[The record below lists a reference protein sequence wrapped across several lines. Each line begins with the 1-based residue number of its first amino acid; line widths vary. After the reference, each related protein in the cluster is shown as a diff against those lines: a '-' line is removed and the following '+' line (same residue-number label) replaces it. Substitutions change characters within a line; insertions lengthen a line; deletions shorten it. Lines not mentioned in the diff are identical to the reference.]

1 MCFAVPAFHVL
12 GRAPERE
19 PQMRIVSLRSLL
31 PGSVLVA
38 ALFLAAC
45 GGDGSLR
52 SPDLPPLRLIGIGQL
67 ACTYPGGGT
76 SIAVGQT
83 ANCAVVGD
91 CTFERVNE
99 DGSTSAIAGLCPDD
113 LSFESSNPD
122 VAPIDPDT
130 GVVTGT
136 SPGTTNITAGGG
148 GVESSPI
155 TLTVNNACAEEIEIS
170 PLTATLISGQT
181 TGTSQLYSAIV
192 TFSDDTTF
200 DVSTNANTTWTSSNE
215 AVVTFAA
222 NQATA
227 VPGLATQA
235 TATATATYSG
245 NICGGPDPL
254 VATASITVNP
264 AQISGGADGICIET
278 VPPAAVFTGCRA
290 DTGACLTPDQPIELA
305 AGETRQLQIRGRFDN
320 GEECN
325 ITSDATLSIEAGGEG
340 VASVDELGELSG
352 IGAGS
357 TAVSATLDDVTVS
370 RPVEVVVNQVLGQ
383 NSLQVFAKS
392 GFQDSD
398 AITLAEAQNLKFACV
413 GANDLVQ
420 SGLGDTSRS
429 PRGFLRAYAYAARC
443 DSTALDENGDCT
455 AVPEPPE
462 GEAPP
467 PASAEAFAA
476 QALTQNVSNLPPKST
491 EPGADPLDDGI
502 RWESVAGYWAL
513 NPASGQLECIQESSE
528 PSGNVGDLFV
538 EGERVIALDN
548 LGMPVEPEPDP
559 ETGEVDLGALQANGV
574 VYSDALVRIGF
585 NCVTATYEN
594 PENPENSVTN
604 GMTVLVLPV
613 TNDILLGTS
622 NDGTALCEALA
633 PLFGSEPLLGL
644 IEVTNVLSAVTS
656 SLAPLLE
663 ALDPITGVIDVLVTT
678 LLGILEPITA
688 PLIGLLDGI
697 LIDPVLEPLVCYL
710 LNGVESLL
718 ALLTGNEAV
727 PQDCSAD

>member
-1 MCFAVPAFHVL
+1 
-12 GRAPERE
+12 
-19 PQMRIVSLRSLL
+19 MRTPRFPFLL
-31 PGSVLVA
+31 PGA
-38 ALFLAAC
+38 ALVLAAC
-45 GGDGSLR
+45 GDGSVR
-52 SPDLPPLRLIGIGQL
+52 SPDLPPLELIGIGQL
-67 ACTYPGGGT
+67 ACTYPGGGS

-83 ANCAVVGD
+83 ANCAVVGG
-91 CTFERVNE
+91 CTFQRVNE
-99 DGSTSAIAGLCPDD
+99 DGSTSTVVGLCPDD
-113 LSFESSNPD
+113 LSFESSNPA
-122 VAPIDPDT
+122 VAPVDADT

-136 SPGTTNITAGGG
+136 SPGATDITAVSGE
-148 GVESSPI
+148 VESNPVAV
-155 TLTVNNACAEEIEIS
+155 TVNEACAEDLAIS
-170 PLTATLISGQT
+170 PAATTLISGPT
-181 TGTSQLYSAIV
+181 TGTSQLYSAMV
-192 TFSDDTTF
+192 TFSDNSTL
-200 DVSTNANTTWTSSNE
+200 DVSTSGSTTWTSSDE
-215 AVVTFAA
+215 TVVTFAA

-227 VPGLATQA
+227 VPGLAAQA

-245 NICGGPDPL
+245 NICGGTGPL
-254 VATASITVNP
+254 TANAAITVNP
-264 AQISGGADGICIET
+264 AQISGGVDGICIET
-278 VPPAAVFTGCRA
+278 VPPVAVFTGCRA
-290 DTGACLTPDQPIELA
+290 DSGACLTPDQPIELA
-305 AGETRQLQIRGRFDN
+305 AGESRQLQIRGRFDN

-325 ITSDATLSIEAGGEG
+325 ITSDATLSIAAGGEG
-340 VASVDELGELSG
+340 VASVGGLSQLTG
-352 IGAGS
+352 VGAGT
-357 TAVSATLDDVTVS
+357 TAVNAEFGGQTAS
-370 RPVEVVVNQVLGQ
+370 RPVEVVVNQVLGL

-398 AITLAEAQNLKFACV
+398 TITLAEAQNLKFACV
-413 GANDLVQ
+413 GPNDLVQ

-443 DSTALDENGDCT
+443 DSTALDENGHCT
-455 AVPEPPE
+455 AVPETPE
-462 GEAPP
+462 GEAPL
-467 PASAEAFAA
+467 PASAEAFVA

-513 NPASGQLECIQESSE
+513 NPESGQLECIQESSE

-538 EGERVIALDN
+538 EGERVIALDED
-548 LGMPVEPEPDP
+548 GMPLEPEPDP

-622 NDGTALCEALA
+622 NDGLALCEALA

-656 SLAPLLE
+656 SLSPLLE
-663 ALDPITGVIDVLVTT
+663 ALDPVTGVVDQLLTT
-678 LLGILEPITA
+678 LLNVLEPITA
-688 PLIGLLDGI
+688 PLIGLLDSI
-697 LIDPVLEPLVCYL
+697 LIDPVLEPLLCYT

-727 PQDCSAD
+727 PQDCSADEEPAP